1 MQFTQC
7 GMFAMCDVIQIS
19 RGVIRRNCLI
29 RTCVVLV
36 LMLTGMTAGT
46 ARDDG
51 RYANSPLRAWFEHL
65 SSARGL
71 CCKYADGSAIE
82 DPDWK
87 MVSDPA
93 RLHVHYRV
101 RINRVWID
109 VPDDSV
115 ISEPNLA
122 GHAMVWTVTGDFGM
136 SIRCFMP
143 GNMS

>member
-1 MQFTQC
+1 ML
-7 GMFAMCDVIQIS
+7 AMCHLLRITG
-19 RGVIRRNCLI
+19 GVMRRNFLV
-29 RTCVVLV
+29 RACVVLV
-36 LMLTGMTAGT
+36 LMLGSMQVGI

-51 RYANSPLRAWFEHL
+51 RYANSPLRAWFERL

-71 CCKYADGSAIE
+71 CCKYADGSVIK

-87 MVSDPA
+87 MVSDA
-93 RLHVHYRV
+93 AGVHIHYKV

-109 VPDDSV
+109 VPDDAV

-122 GHAMVWTVTGDFGM
+122 GYAMVWTVTGDFGM

>member
-1 MQFTQC
+1 
-7 GMFAMCDVIQIS
+7 MCHLLRITG
-19 RGVIRRNCLI
+19 GVMRRNFLV
-29 RTCVVLV
+29 RACVVLV
-36 LMLTGMTAGT
+36 LMLGSMQVGI

-51 RYANSPLRAWFEHL
+51 RYANSPLRAWFERL

-71 CCKYADGSAIE
+71 CCKYADGSVIE

-87 MVSDPA
+87 MVSDA
-93 RLHVHYRV
+93 AGVHIHYKV

-109 VPDDSV
+109 VPDDAV

-122 GHAMVWTVTGDFGM
+122 GYAMVWTVTGDFGM